1 LNQLLLNMK
10 MIIRK
15 TFFNE
20 KEKYYINIY
29 NIYILLICIL
39 RNKVLSLNY
48 ENEKVNY
55 LMYEKMKIIYLKKIE
70 IYYNI

>member
-1 LNQLLLNMK
+1 MK

>member
-1 LNQLLLNMK
+1 